1 MARYKK
7 LIEPSSNAVSQ
18 REFGKVIGVTQ
29 PAVAQFKDDDRLVIE
44 YHAGHNKILVNE
56 SIDKLNATIKL
67 NGGTFRDRS
76 KEKTYDELTGEVCST
91 QLDLETKNSLELYN
105 NARAL
110 REKAAA
116 LQADADYQKSIGKLV
131 DRDHVDRIIFE
142 RSRQFRDILMACSR
156 RVAPELATIT
166 DIKETE
172 QLLEREFRAVL
183 EQFSKLPVV
192 EDN

>member
-1 MARYKK
+1 MARYEQ
-7 LIEPSSNAVSQ
+7 LIEPSSNAVTLT
-18 REFGKVIGVTQ
+18 EFAQIIGVKRPT
-29 PAVAQFKDDDRLVIE
+29 ALEFKQNDRLVLQ
-44 YHAGHNKILVNE
+44 YHSGHDKVLVKE
-56 SIDKLNATIKL
+56 SIDKLNATIKTT
-67 NGGTFRDRS
+67 GGVFRDRS
-76 KEKTYDELTGEVCST
+76 KEKTYDELTGEVVKT
-91 QLDLETKNSLELYN
+91 QLDLETTDSLQLYS

-142 RSRQFRDILMACSR
+142 RSRQFRDILMSCSR

-166 DIKETE
+166 DIKQTE
-172 QLLEREFRAVL
+172 QLLEREFRSVL

-192 EDN
+192 D